1 MRLSCRLFAGI
12 LAAVILGCA
21 GWGLLP
27 RWRLEREDR
36 DVAIVADFRD
46 IVPLAL
52 GAGVSVDGALALL
65 KEKGLRGL
73 MVGELT
79 GEDATSGVGPVA
91 AAAVRGAGG
100 GAALTRLSVEDGFPQ
115 ADRAGEWLRL
125 KAVGEAAEGGD
136 VLLPVPLVTL
146 RTVGILPDI
155 SGLEAGVR
163 SGLPL
168 YYRPAPSLGWQ
179 TKGAAE
185 LLGRVLDAYPIAAV
199 TPSGES
205 VSGYPDVGPIAA
217 EPKGRGVPVAAVEFS
232 RQLGAV
238 QLNNLSF
245 PSLLTLHSVTNEEL
259 VARSIGRQA
268 LLERL
273 VRAAAERS
281 VRLLVLRSAPSG
293 HSASTL
299 DAYAGEVASLA
310 ERLRGHGFRMEWP
323 HVLFSGGEWR
333 SGFLSFL
340 SAYALV
346 AAFLF
351 ALWRYVLRL
360 LGDEEVGEA
369 VGMAAIAAFFL
380 LAGGGAFLIRSVPA
394 AGRLLGALAAP
405 LVVTEASLTAMSS
418 GRTRTYSQFY
428 PWGPILCGF
437 FTAVVGGLALAA
449 FFSDPLHM
457 LRLRTFS
464 GVKLTLL
471 LPPILVL
478 LHDLK
483 NRVHPESLNAFLSRP
498 PLWGELMLGGVLL
511 VLLGIVLFRSD
522 NVRFIPGFEARVR
535 GALEQWLVARPRS
548 KEVFLGYPSLMLLA
562 FAVKNG
568 LWARYRELFRLGAAL
583 GFSSVVNSFCHFHTP
598 LAFILRRELN
608 GLWLGLLFG
617 SVVVLAVGWILLP
630 LWRRLRV
637 LAE

>member
-1 MRLSCRLFAGI
+1 MVAV
-12 LAAVILGCA
+12 VILGCT

-27 RWRLEREDR
+27 RWRLEHGDR
-36 DVAIVADFRD
+36 DVAIIADFRD

-79 GEDATSGVGPVA
+79 GEDTASGVGPVA
-91 AAAVRGAGG
+91 AAAVRGGS

-115 ADRAGEWLRL
+115 AGRAGEWLRL

-136 VLLPVPLVTL
+136 VLLPVPLVML

-199 TPSGES
+199 TPLGES

-217 EPKGRGVPVAAVEFS
+217 EPKRRGVPVAAVEFS

-299 DAYAGEVASLA
+299 EAYAGEVASLA

-323 HVLFSGGEWR
+323 RVLFSGGEWR
-333 SGFLSFL
+333 LGFLSFL

-360 LGDEEVGEA
+360 LGDEGAGETVGLAA
-369 VGMAAIAAFFL
+369 VAAFFL

-394 AGRLLGALAAP
+394 AGRLLGALTAP
-405 LVVTEASLTAMSS
+405 LVVTEASLTAMGS

-449 FFSDPLHM
+449 FFSDPLYM

-471 LPPILVL
+471 LPPLLVL

-483 NRVHPESLNAFLSRP
+483 NRVHPESLDAFLSRP

-511 VLLGIVLFRSD
+511 ILLGIMLFRSD

-535 GALEQWLVARPRS
+535 GALEQWLGARPRS

-568 LWARYRELFRLGAAL
+568 LWARYRELLRLGAAL

-598 LAFILRRELN
+598 IAFILRREFN
-608 GLWLGLLFG
+608 GLWLGLILG

>member
-1 MRLSCRLFAGI
+1 MV
-12 LAAVILGCA
+12 AAVILGCA

-27 RWRLEREDR
+27 RWRLERGDR
-36 DVAIVADFRD
+36 DVAIIADFRD

-73 MVGELT
+73 MVSELT
-79 GEDATSGVGPVA
+79 GEDTANGVGPVA
-91 AAAVRGAGG
+91 AAAVHGG
-100 GAALTRLSVEDGFPQ
+100 GNGAALTSLSVQEGFPQ
-115 ADRAGEWLRL
+115 AGRAGEWLRL
-125 KAVGEAAEGGD
+125 KAVGEGAEGGD
-136 VLLPVPLVTL
+136 VLLPVPLIML

-179 TKGAAE
+179 TKGAAR
-185 LLGRVLDAYPIAAV
+185 LLGEVLDAYPIAAV
-199 TPSGES
+199 TPLGES
-205 VSGYPDVGPIAA
+205 VTGYPDVGPIAA
-217 EPKGRGVPVAAVEFS
+217 EPKKRGVPVAAVEFS

-259 VARSIGRQA
+259 LARSIGRQA

-281 VRLLVLRSAPSG
+281 VRLLVLRSAPLG

-299 DAYAGEVASLA
+299 DAYAGEVAALA
-310 ERLRGHGFRMEWP
+310 AQLRGHGFRMEWP
-323 HVLFSGGEWR
+323 RVLFSGGEWR
-333 SGFLSFL
+333 SGLLSFL

-351 ALWRYVLRL
+351 ALWRYALRL
-360 LGDEEVGEA
+360 GGDGEA
-369 VGMAAIAAFFL
+369 GKTVGPASVAVFFL

-405 LVVTEASLTAMSS
+405 LIVTEASLMAMSS
-418 GRTRTYSQFY
+418 GRTRIA

-437 FTAVVGGLALAA
+437 LAAVIGGLALAA

-471 LPPILVL
+471 LPPLLVL

-483 NRVHPESLNAFLSRP
+483 NRVHPESLDAFLSRP

-511 VLLGIVLFRSD
+511 ILLGIMLFRSD

-535 GALEQWLVARPRS
+535 GTLEQWLVARPRS

-568 LWARYRELFRLGAAL
+568 LWARYRELLRLGAAL

-598 LAFILRRELN
+598 ITFILLREFN
-608 GLWLGLLFG
+608 GLWLGLILG

-630 LWRRLRV
+630 LWRRIRV

>member
-1 MRLSCRLFAGI
+1 MVAV
-12 LAAVILGCA
+12 VILGCT

-27 RWRLEREDR
+27 RWRLEHGDR
-36 DVAIVADFRD
+36 DVAIIADFRD

-79 GEDATSGVGPVA
+79 GEDTASGVGPVA
-91 AAAVRGAGG
+91 AAAVRGGS
-100 GAALTRLSVEDGFPQ
+100 GAALTREDGFPQ
-115 ADRAGEWLRL
+115 AGRAGEWLRL

-136 VLLPVPLVTL
+136 VLLPVPLVML

-199 TPSGES
+199 TPLGES

-217 EPKGRGVPVAAVEFS
+217 EPKRRGVPVAAVEFS

-299 DAYAGEVASLA
+299 EAYAGEVASLA

-323 HVLFSGGEWR
+323 RVLFSGGEWR
-333 SGFLSFL
+333 LGFLSFL

-360 LGDEEVGEA
+360 LGDEGAGETVGLAA
-369 VGMAAIAAFFL
+369 VAAFFL

-394 AGRLLGALAAP
+394 AGRLLGALTAP
-405 LVVTEASLTAMSS
+405 LVVTEASLTAMGS

-449 FFSDPLHM
+449 FFSDPLYM

-471 LPPILVL
+471 LPPLLVL

-483 NRVHPESLNAFLSRP
+483 NRVHPESLDAFLSRP

-511 VLLGIVLFRSD
+511 ILLGIMLFRSD

-568 LWARYRELFRLGAAL
+568 LWARYRELLRLGAAL

-598 LAFILRRELN
+598 IAFILRREFN
-608 GLWLGLLFG
+608 GLWLGLILG